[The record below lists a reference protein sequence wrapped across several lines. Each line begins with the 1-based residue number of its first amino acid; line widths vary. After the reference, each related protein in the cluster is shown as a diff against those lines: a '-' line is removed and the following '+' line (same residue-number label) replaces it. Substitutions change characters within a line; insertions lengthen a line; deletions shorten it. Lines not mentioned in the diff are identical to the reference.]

1 MQVSQGQQMVR
12 VILLAV
18 FCSRATQCMDTSPLL
33 GKSGAEDWGK
43 GPDPSGSFE
52 YVVKRPQGKWLEGD
66 EVMEKPSFSQEDIQ
80 QYFKSIRQINK
91 PSPGLSAKPQSSL
104 DEVPVNPYWTTLRMN
119 SMAEDVE
126 KLTGDLD
133 RLAKAIVY
141 RKFTDG
147 NDVSSLR
154 KTFETIDNTILA
166 ENVRDLQVVHHC
178 FKEYMEWQLK
188 SWASTIGVPMEKLIA
203 DKKLSWKKKRSPGEE
218 EALEIGPGT
227 IATLFPTDRLEKV
240 SVELCSR
247 FSNLYVDITHKDRD
261 FWTLHRIYIQTV
273 DQAYR
278 HGLMGAEDFT
288 KLVKAPGYASAAA
301 RNLFLD
307 FTHSEKDYKNPLFR
321 NSDILLELSYSSPFV
336 NMLNV
341 IDHQEKARFLHQ
353 IIKLDALEYVNNVHS
368 GFAESSLVT
377 SFKKLFATDY
387 LLKSLQETQ
396 LWNVR
401 TGQWAQKYLETIIK
415 IFMDDRIWYK
425 NSGNNEGI
433 RIMGQILKFVDEN
446 FLQSESEFPTIVSIR
461 GIYEDRLRNRIEL
474 LSARARAIVELEKIS
489 IYLNKGFP
497 LQDHR
502 RFEKPIPTL
511 EELALIRNHIETL
524 PSQKS
529 YQKIIEIQ
537 DDRQKAKCKKEI
549 NDHINGLR
557 DEISK
562 FTKQHSGYG
571 LPWLFSLFE

>member
-1 MQVSQGQQMVR
+1 
-12 VILLAV
+12 
-18 FCSRATQCMDTSPLL
+18 
-33 GKSGAEDWGK
+33 
-43 GPDPSGSFE
+43 
-52 YVVKRPQGKWLEGD
+52 
-66 EVMEKPSFSQEDIQ
+66 
-80 QYFKSIRQINK
+80 
-91 PSPGLSAKPQSSL
+91 
-104 DEVPVNPYWTTLRMN
+104 
-119 SMAEDVE
+119 
-126 KLTGDLD
+126 
-133 RLAKAIVY
+133 
-141 RKFTDG
+141 
-147 NDVSSLR
+147 
-154 KTFETIDNTILA
+154 
-166 ENVRDLQVVHHC
+166 
-178 FKEYMEWQLK
+178 
-188 SWASTIGVPMEKLIA
+188 MEKLIA

-425 NSGNNEGI
+425 NSGNNE
-433 RIMGQILKFVDEN
+433 
-446 FLQSESEFPTIVSIR
+446 
-461 GIYEDRLRNRIEL
+461 DRLRNRIEL

>member
-1 MQVSQGQQMVR
+1 NRSLTSKMQVSQGQQQMVR

-43 GPDPSGSFE
+43 GHPSGSFE

-278 HGLMGAEDFT
+278 H
-288 KLVKAPGYASAAA
+288 VKAPGYASAAA

-433 RIMGQILKFVDEN
+433 RIMGQILKFVDKTSFN
-446 FLQSESEFPTIVSIR
+446 LNLNS
-461 GIYEDRLRNRIEL
+461 RLLIEL

>member
-1 MQVSQGQQMVR
+1 MQVSQGQQMVK
-12 VILLAV
+12 VILLAA

-33 GKSGAEDWGK
+33 GKNGAEDWWK
-43 GPDPSGSFE
+43 GPDPSESFK

-66 EVMEKPSFSQEDIQ
+66 EVMDKPSFSQADIQ
-80 QYFKSIRQINK
+80 QYFKSIRQISK
-91 PSPGLSAKPQSSL
+91 PSPGLSAKPKNEAQSSS
-104 DEVPVNPYWTTLRMN
+104 DKVPVNPYWTTLRMN

-126 KLTGDLD
+126 ILTGELD

-147 NDVSSLR
+147 IRRTL
-154 KTFETIDNTILA
+154 ETIDNTILA

-203 DKKLSWKKKRSPGEE
+203 DKKLSWRKKPSPGEE

-247 FSNLYVDITHKDRD
+247 FSNLYVDIKHKDRD

-278 HGLMGAEDFT
+278 HGLMGAEDYT
-288 KLVKAPGYASAAA
+288 RLVKAPGYASAAG
-301 RNLFLD
+301 RNMFLD
-307 FTHSEKDYKNPLFR
+307 FTHSEEDYKNPLLR
-321 NSDILLELSYSSPFV
+321 NI
-336 NMLNV
+336 
-341 IDHQEKARFLHQ
+341 IDHREKARFLHQ

-377 SFKKLFATDY
+377 SFKKLFETDY
-387 LLKSLQETQ
+387 LLKSLEETQ
-396 LWNVR
+396 LWNAP
-401 TGQWAQKYLETIIK
+401 TGQWVQKYLQTIIK

-425 NSGNNEGI
+425 NSGNN
-433 RIMGQILKFVDEN
+433 
-446 FLQSESEFPTIVSIR
+446 
-461 GIYEDRLRNRIEL
+461 EDRLRNRIEL
-474 LSARARAIVELEKIS
+474 LSARARAIVELEKIY

-497 LQDHR
+497 LQNHR
-502 RFEKPIPTL
+502 RFEKPIPPL
-511 EELALIRNHIETL
+511 EELALIRNHIENL
-524 PSQKS
+524 PSQEA
-529 YQKIIEIQ
+529 YQKVIEIQ

-562 FTKQHSGYG
+562 FAQQHSGYG
-571 LPWLFSLFE
+571 LPWLFGLFE

>member
-247 FSNLYVDITHKDRD
+247 LNQI
-261 FWTLHRIYIQTV
+261 
-273 DQAYR
+273 
-278 HGLMGAEDFT
+278 
-288 KLVKAPGYASAAA
+288 VKAPGYASAAA

-433 RIMGQILKFVDEN
+433 RIMGQILKFVDKN